1 MGTRGRKLAR
11 EIPPVE
17 IKRLTKPGFH
27 TVGHVV
33 GLGLQVTPSKSV
45 PGEVARSWIL
55 RYSAGTRRREMGL
68 GNYPSV
74 TLAKACQLARDA
86 RDLLRDG
93 IDPIED
99 AKAKRS
105 ALAAAVPIPTFDTC
119 VIEYIEA
126 HSPAWKGTKNAR
138 LKTAILRN
146 YASPHFGKLQV
157 SDVQTA
163 HVLKA
168 LKPIWL
174 SNPPTAKKLRLAIE
188 AVLAYAAAHKY
199 RDKGENPAAWR
210 GNLKDLLPKRP
221 AGKAKVT
228 HMASLD
234 YDQIGD
240 FMPQLRAVEGM
251 GARALEFAI
260 LTAARSGEVRGAT
273 WSEIDFDAATWTIPA
288 DRMKTGT
295 MHRIPLSDAALE
307 LLRALPRIDDV
318 DVIFPSV
325 RGGPLSDMTMTA
337 VLRRMGVPVTVHGFR
352 STFRTWGAD
361 KTKYQREILE
371 VALAHTVGDEAEQAY
386 QRGEMLDKRR
396 RVMDA
401 WAKFVNTPS
410 PKSAA
415 VVPLRKV
422 KVAS

>member
-11 EIPPVE
+11 ELSAVE
-17 IKRLTKPGFH
+17 IKRLTTPGFH

-45 PGEVARSWIL
+45 EGAVARSWIL
-55 RYSAGTRRREMGL
+55 RYSAGTRRRELGL
-68 GNYPSV
+68 GSYPSV
-74 TLAKACQLARDA
+74 TMAKACEIARDA
-86 RDLLRDG
+86 RDLLRQG

-99 AKAKRS
+99 ARARRS
-105 ALAAAVPIPTFDTC
+105 ALAASIPVPTFDAC
-119 VIEYIEA
+119 VAEYMDA
-126 HSPAWKGTKNAR
+126 HSPAWKGSKNEQ

-146 YASPHFGKLQV
+146 YASPHFGKLRV

-168 LKPIWL
+168 LKAIWL
-174 SNPPTAKKLRLAIE
+174 TNPPTAKKLRLAIE

-199 RDKGENPAAWR
+199 REKGENPAAWR

-221 AGKAKVT
+221 AGAAKAK

-234 YDQIGD
+234 YGRIGD
-240 FMPQLRAVEGM
+240 FWTDLQKVDGM
-251 GARALEFAI
+251 GARALQFAI
-260 LTAARSGEVRGAT
+260 LTAARSNEVRGAT
-273 WSEIDFDAATWTIPA
+273 WSEIDVQTATWTIPPE
-288 DRMKTGT
+288 RMKTGVV
-295 MHRIPLSDAALE
+295 HRVPLTQAALD
-307 LLRALPRIDDV
+307 LLGTLPRLDDV
-318 DVIFPSV
+318 DLLFPSV

-361 KTKYQREILE
+361 KTKFQREILE
-371 VALAHTVGDEAEQAY
+371 VALSHTVGDEVEKAY

-401 WAKFVNTPS
+401 WAAYLTMPS
-410 PKSAA
+410 TKAGTVHPIRGAA
-415 VVPLRKV
+415 
-422 KVAS
+422 